1 VTDRYSEKPFT
12 ERQIDAMQIR
22 LAVGS
27 VSLPKEQKM
36 LDTTENRSMLIV
48 EDDDALRD
56 RLAAAMQKRGFETRK
71 AASVAEG
78 LDHIKQKAPDF
89 AVVDLRLLDGSGLDV
104 IKSLELRKPQAR
116 AIILTGYGDIPTAVA
131 AARIGAVDYIAKP
144 ATTDEIVDVLLA
156 PRDQSPPAPEH
167 PMSPEDARI
176 EHIEHVFQGAGG
188 NVSQAARL
196 LNMHRRTLQRIL
208 KRNGVVAD
216 ASQ

>member
-1 VTDRYSEKPFT
+1 
-12 ERQIDAMQIR
+12 
-22 LAVGS
+22 
-27 VSLPKEQKM
+27 M
-36 LDTTENRSMLIV
+36 LEFIENRSMLIV

-56 RLAAAMQKRGFETRK
+56 RLAAAMEKRGFTMRK

-78 LDHIKQKAPDF
+78 LESINQNAPDF

-104 IKSLELRKPQAR
+104 IKALEKRNGDAR

-144 ATTDEIVDVLLA
+144 ATTDEIIDVLLA
-156 PRDQSPPAPEH
+156 PRDQSPPAPDR

-208 KRNGVVAD
+208 RRNGVVAE
-216 ASQ
+216 SLP